1 VVRPI
6 EPPALLLDLPGAKST
21 PPMPP
26 YKRYVDDFRDL
37 AAAIREGRKLRWTP
51 AEDVAVQETLL
62 LASGMAR

>member
-1 VVRPI
+1 
-6 EPPALLLDLPGAKST
+6 
-21 PPMPP
+21 MPP